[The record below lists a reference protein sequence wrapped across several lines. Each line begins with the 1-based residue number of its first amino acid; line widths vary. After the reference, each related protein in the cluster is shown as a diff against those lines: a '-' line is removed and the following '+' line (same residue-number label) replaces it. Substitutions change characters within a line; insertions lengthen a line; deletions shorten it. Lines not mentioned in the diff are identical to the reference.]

1 MVKSLHPLPI
11 PDRRCIVI
19 MAGGTGGHV
28 FPALAVAQELVEKNW
43 QVSWLGTKKGLE
55 GRVVPEQG
63 IEIDWL
69 SVAGVRGK
77 GWLSKITA
85 VLLLVKACGQ
95 ALKILHQRK
104 PDVVLGMGGFVAGP
118 GGLMAK
124 LLGIPLVIH
133 EQNRV
138 PGTTNRLL
146 ARMANQVLEAFP
158 GSFDK
163 KLNAKFTGNPLRKQF
178 VIPFNSSFSKGEAN
192 PVIAKV
198 NGLTPLLEK
207 GVLGGIKILVVGGS
221 QGAQVLNEVV
231 PEALAELKNAEV
243 RHQTGEAMRQQVE
256 SRYKA
261 LEVNAEVNAF
271 IEDMVSAYQWAD
283 LVICRSG
290 AMTVSEVAAAGVPA
304 IFIPLPNA
312 IDDHQTANA
321 RYLTDVGGGMLLMQ
335 KDLDAITLVDHITKA
350 IKKLDVM
357 GNTAKKYAR
366 LDATEIVAGVCI
378 AEAKL

>member
-1 MVKSLHPLPI
+1 MDK
-11 PDRRCIVI
+11 RIVI

-28 FPALAVAQELVEKNW
+28 FPALAVAQELIEKGW
-43 QVSWLGTKKGLE
+43 QVSWLGTQKGLE
-55 GRVVPEQG
+55 GRVIPEQG

-69 SVAGVRGK
+69 SVAGLRGK

-85 VLLLVKACGQ
+85 VLLLVKACIQ
-95 ALKILHQRK
+95 ARKILRKRK

-124 LLGIPLVIH
+124 LLGIPLIIH

-158 GSFDK
+158 NSFNK
-163 KLNAKFTGNPLRKQF
+163 KFNAKFTGNPLRKQF
-178 VIPFNSSFSKGEAN
+178 VIPLDPPFSKGEAS
-192 PVIAKV
+192 PPFEKDHDLI
-198 NGLTPLLEK
+198 PPFEK
-207 GVLGGIKILVVGGS
+207 GGVGGIKILVVGGS
-221 QGAQVLNEVV
+221 QGAQILNEIV
-231 PEALAELKNAEV
+231 PDALATLGSDLANGNSVEIK
-243 RHQTGEAMRQQVE
+243 HQTGTVMQEQVDN
-256 SRYKA
+256 RYKE
-261 LEVNAEVNAF
+261 LGVKAEVTAF
-271 IEDMVSAYQWAD
+271 IEDMVSAYQWTD

-290 AMTVSEVAAAGVPA
+290 AMTVSEVAAMGIPA

-321 RYLTDVGGGMLLMQ
+321 RYLTDAGASLILMQ
-335 KDLDAITLVDHITKA
+335 KDLNAATLVEHITKV
-350 IKKLDVM
+350 IKQLDVM
-357 GNTAKKYAR
+357 SKTAKQYAR
-366 LDATEIVAGVCI
+366 LDATEIVAGICM

>member
-1 MVKSLHPLPI
+1 MAK
-11 PDRRCIVI
+11 RIVI

-28 FPALAVAQELVEKNW
+28 FPALAVAQTLIEKGW
-43 QVSWLGTKKGLE
+43 QVSWLGTQKGLE
-55 GRVVPEQG
+55 GRVIPEQG

-85 VLLLVKACGQ
+85 VLLLIKACIQ
-95 ALKILHQRK
+95 AAKILRKRK

-124 LLGIPLVIH
+124 LLGIPLIIH

-146 ARMANQVLEAFP
+146 AGMANQVLEAFP
-158 GSFDK
+158 DSFNK

-178 VIPFNSSFSKGEAN
+178 VECASRREAH
-192 PVIAKV
+192 P
-198 NGLTPLLEK
+198 
-207 GVLGGIKILVVGGS
+207 GINILVVGGS
-221 QGAQVLNEVV
+221 QGAQILNEVV
-231 PEALAELKNAEV
+231 PEALAELNGVEV
-243 RHQTGEAMRQQVE
+243 RHQTGTAMQEQVE
-256 SRYKA
+256 SRYKE
-261 LEVNAEVNAF
+261 LGVKAEVNAF

-290 AMTVSEVAAAGVPA
+290 AMTVSEVAAAGIPA

-321 RYLTDVGGGMLLMQ
+321 RYLADAGAGLILRQ
-335 KDLDAITLVDHITKA
+335 KDLNAATLVEHITKVL
-350 IKKLDVM
+350 KQLDVM
-357 GNTAKKYAR
+357 SKTAKEYAR
-366 LDATEIVAGVCI
+366 LDATEVVAGVCM
-378 AEAKL
+378 AEVGL

>member
-1 MVKSLHPLPI
+1 MSY
-11 PDRRCIVI
+11 RRRIVI

-28 FPALAVAQELVEKNW
+28 FPALAVAQELIEKGW
-43 QVSWLGTKKGLE
+43 QVSWLGTQKGLE
-55 GRVVPEQG
+55 GRVIPEQG
-63 IEIDWL
+63 IDIDWL

-85 VLLLVKACGQ
+85 VLLLIKACSQ
-95 ALKILHQRK
+95 ALKILQKRK

-124 LLGIPLVIH
+124 LLGIPLIIH

-158 GSFDK
+158 GSFAK
-163 KLNAKFTGNPLRKQF
+163 NVNARFTGNPLRKQF
-178 VIPFNSSFSKGEAN
+178 VISIDPPFIKGEAK
-192 PVIAKV
+192 PSFEKE
-198 NGLTPLLEK
+198 GLR
-207 GVLGGIKILVVGGS
+207 GINILVVGGS

-231 PEALAELKNAEV
+231 PEALAELNNAEV
-243 RHQTGEAMRQQVE
+243 RHQTGAVMQQQVE
-256 SRYKA
+256 NRYKA
-261 LEVNAEVNAF
+261 LGVNAEVNVF

-304 IFIPLPNA
+304 IFIPLPSA

-321 RYLTDVGGGMLLMQ
+321 RYLTDAGAGLILMQ
-335 KDLDAITLVDHITKA
+335 KDLNATTLVEQITKV
-350 IKKLDVM
+350 IKQLDVM
-357 GNTAKKYAR
+357 SKTAKEYAR
-366 LDATEIVAGVCI
+366 LDATEIVAGICM
-378 AEAKL
+378 AEAGL